1 VAVCFPSP
9 YFTGMSNLG
18 FQCLFHR
25 TASFHGI
32 RPSRFFIER
41 NGELFSPD
49 FTRTSAGDERHTLVD
64 FDLILFTISFELD
77 YIHII
82 RMLIASNLSPQRI
95 DRGKKDPLV
104 IAGGITVT
112 ANPLVLA
119 PVVDVICRGDMEASF
134 DKLLGVLIEHSFK
147 KDPSIFR
154 RLASLK
160 GVFIP
165 AVSDSPPPAAQ
176 IEKIEEPAHTVIVSR
191 QTEFSNMFLIEI
203 GRGCRN
209 SCTFCMVRCAASP
222 LRSVSVDAVLKTVA
236 GALGTPCTAST
247 EGTVSTGGTVSTEG
261 TVSTRNNFNRV
272 GLIAPV
278 LTDHDDLS
286 SIVLG
291 LNKMGM
297 RVSFSSLRADDFTP
311 ETAALLQENGQT
323 TVTFAPETGS
333 SELRKRI
340 GKRLTDEALFNA
352 VALAQEY
359 GVRRF
364 RYYIM
369 FGLPDERE
377 EDIAA
382 LVNLVEKTLAI
393 LRPSGSRLH
402 VSVNPFIPKKK
413 TPLEGF
419 SIYPIDYYR
428 KWTVFLKEKLGAKE
442 GLSIRIEPL
451 RHVQLQYYLS
461 IGNEKTGGLL
471 CRFVNENRM
480 QAFVKSAERMVMG
493 R

>member
-1 VAVCFPSP
+1 
-9 YFTGMSNLG
+9 MSNLG
-18 FQCLFHR
+18 FQSLFHR

-32 RPSRFFIER
+32 RPSRFFMEK
-41 NGELFSPD
+41 NETLFSPD
-49 FTRTSAGDERHTLVD
+49 LDRSAGDGRYTLAD
-64 FDLILFTISFELD
+64 FDVILFTVSFELD
-77 YIHII
+77 YIQIV
-82 RMLIASNLSPQRI
+82 RMLSASNLSPLRI
-95 DRGKKDPLV
+95 ERAEKSPLV

-119 PVVDVICRGDMEASF
+119 PVADVICRGDMEVSIDSLFSA
-134 DKLLGVLIEHSFK
+134 LIEHSFRK
-147 KDPSIFR
+147 GPSLFET
-154 RLASLK
+154 LASLQ

-176 IEKIEEPAHTVIVSR
+176 IEKIEEPAHTVIISR

-209 SCTFCMVRCAASP
+209 SCTFCMVRTSP
-222 LRSVSVDAVLKTVA
+222 LRSVSVKAVLKTVA
-236 GALGTPCTAST
+236 SASGAEGAPGTP
-247 EGTVSTGGTVSTEG
+247 GTHS
-261 TVSTRNNFNRV
+261 NFSRV

-278 LTDHDDLS
+278 LTDHRDLA
-286 SIVLG
+286 SIVRG
-291 LNKMGM
+291 LNRMGM

-333 SELRKRI
+333 SDLRKRI
-340 GKRLTDEALFNA
+340 GKRLTDEALFDA
-352 VALAQEY
+352 VSLAQEY

-364 RYYIM
+364 RYYVM
-369 FGLPDERE
+369 YGLPDEHE
-377 EDIAA
+377 EDFDAI
-382 LVNLVEKTLAI
+382 VNLVEKTLII
-393 LRPSGSRLH
+393 LRPSGSGLH
-402 VSVNPFIPKKK
+402 VSINPFIPKKK

-428 KWTVFLKEKLGAKE
+428 KWKAFLKERLGAKE
-442 GLSIRIEPL
+442 RLSLRMEPL

-461 IGNEKTGGLL
+461 VGDEKIGGLL
-471 CRFVNENRM
+471 CRSVNENRM
-480 QAFVKSAERMVMG
+480 QAFVKSAERMVSD

>member
-1 VAVCFPSP
+1 MFLYSYHETGRFRAAVCFPSP

-18 FQCLFHR
+18 FQSLFHR

-49 FTRTSAGDERHTLVD
+49 FTRTTAGDERHTLVD
-64 FDLILFTISFELD
+64 FDLILFTVSFELD

-95 DRGKKDPLV
+95 DRGEKDPLV
-104 IAGGITVT
+104 IVGGITVT

-119 PVVDVICRGDMEASF
+119 PIADVICRGDMEASF
-134 DKLLGVLIEHSFK
+134 DKLLGLLIEHSFK
-147 KDPSIFR
+147 KGPSIFR

-160 GVFIP
+160 GVFVP
-165 AVSDSPPPAAQ
+165 AVSDSPPPVAQ
-176 IEKIEEPAHTVIVSR
+176 IERIEEPAHTVIVSR

-209 SCTFCMVRCAASP
+209 TCTFCMVRCAASP
-222 LRSVSVDAVLKTVA
+222 PRSVSVDVVLKTVA
-236 GALGTPCTAST
+236 GAFGTP
-247 EGTVSTGGTVSTEG
+247 GID
-261 TVSTRNNFNRV
+261 STRNNFSRV

-286 SIVLG
+286 SIVRG
-291 LNKMGM
+291 LNRMGI
-297 RVSFSSLRADDFTP
+297 RVSFSSLRADDFTL
-311 ETAALLQENGQT
+311 ETAALLKENGQT

-340 GKRLTDEALFNA
+340 GKRLTDEALFDA
-352 VALAQEY
+352 VTLAHEY

-369 FGLPDERE
+369 FGLPDERK

-382 LVNLVEKTLAI
+382 LVNLVEKTLDI
-393 LRPSGSRLH
+393 LSPSGSRLH
-402 VSVNPFIPKKK
+402 VSINPFIPKKK

-419 SIYPIDYYR
+419 SIYPINYYR
-428 KWTVFLKEKLGAKE
+428 KWTVFLKERLGVKE

-461 IGNEKTGGLL
+461 IGNEKTGRLL

-480 QAFVKSAERMVMG
+480 QAFVKSAERMVVG